1 MGERRSVKPRPQPP
15 PPPLP
20 DRHTQAPTS
29 EQGPAALLAQ
39 ALGSPRSSLAPLPC
53 GACLTAGGI
62 LSRRHIEPN
71 IINIFHCD
79 LIGQGPAEKRKQGV
93 CGVCVCVVKCVC
105 VCGVCMWRDLGTGQ
119 LGPAGGSASRTP
131 SRPLPLVLGSPSTD
145 RVRSTMGPFTP
156 CWPHNK
162 MLTVASTPG
171 WDLSSG
177 AVASASGPS
186 WAVRTPADTWEVCH
200 RPRPF
205 LQDTRMWVR
214 FCPSPTAAGP
224 GGACAPGAPLSAKT
238 TEVAWATRQSAPQRE
253 AGAGL

>member
-105 VCGVCMWRDLGTGQ
+105 VCVESACGETWELGS
-119 LGPAGGSASRTP
+119 LGPRVVLPAG
-131 SRPLPLVLGSPSTD
+131 RPPALSPW
-145 RVRSTMGPFTP
+145 F
-156 CWPHNK
+156 
-162 MLTVASTPG
+162 
-171 WDLSSG
+171 SG
-177 AVASASGPS
+177 ALRLIGCGPPWGPS
-186 WAVRTPADTWEVCH
+186 LRVGLITKCSQW
-200 RPRPF
+200 RPR
-205 LQDTRMWVR
+205 Q
-214 FCPSPTAAGP
+214 
-224 GGACAPGAPLSAKT
+224 GGT
-238 TEVAWATRQSAPQRE
+238 
-253 AGAGL
+253 